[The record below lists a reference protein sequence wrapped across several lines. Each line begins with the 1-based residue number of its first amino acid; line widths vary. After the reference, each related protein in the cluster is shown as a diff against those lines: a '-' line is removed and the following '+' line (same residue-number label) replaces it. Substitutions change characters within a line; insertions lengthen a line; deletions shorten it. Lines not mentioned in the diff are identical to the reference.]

1 MAEYKSNSHRS
12 KEALNEKE
20 NKVEVLDKKKVEK
33 VTNGTVKTKKK
44 SEIHKW
50 TDIFLAEDVTNVK
63 NYIIDEVL
71 LPAAKKAVSDIVT
84 NGIDMLLYGET
95 RNRTKE
101 KGSRIS
107 YSKYYD
113 ERDRYDRRDRDRDRG
128 RSRRVRSG
136 YDYDDIILETRG
148 EAEDVLD
155 RMDDLLD
162 TYGIV
167 SVADLYDLVG
177 IQGNYTDNK
186 YGWTNLRNAD
196 VQRIRDGYLLKLPKA
211 LPLD

>member
-1 MAEYKSNSHRS
+1 MTEYKSNSHRS
-12 KEALNEKE
+12 KEQSEKKKE
-20 NKVEVLDKKKVEK
+20 VVEKKKVEK

-50 TDIFLAEDVTNVK
+50 TDIFLAEDVTNVR
-63 NYIIDEVL
+63 NYIIDDVL
-71 LPAAKKAVSDIVT
+71 LPAAKKAISDIVT

-95 RNRTKE
+95 RSRTKE
-101 KGSRIS
+101 KGSRVS

-113 ERDRYDRRDRDRDRG
+113 DRDRYDRRDRDRDRG
-128 RSRRVRSG
+128 RRVRNG

-155 RMDDLLD
+155 RMDDLID

-196 VQRIRDGYLLKLPKA
+196 IQRLRDGYLLKLPKA